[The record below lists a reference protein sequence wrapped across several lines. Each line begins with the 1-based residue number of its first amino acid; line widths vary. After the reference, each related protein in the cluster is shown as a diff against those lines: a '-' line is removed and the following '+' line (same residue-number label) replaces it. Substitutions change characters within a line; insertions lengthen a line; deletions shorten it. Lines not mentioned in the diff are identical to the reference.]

1 MAVNYGKRFEKNFK
15 KSVPEDV
22 WYYRIPDPVEAFSD
36 IKHQLSFHIKN
47 PCDCLIWNWKTKQLY
62 ALELKSTQQSL
73 LTFWKKEFEN
83 GKKDQSFMIK
93 KNQIEGLA
101 KIKEYNVNCGFIIN
115 FRKSDATESTYYL
128 GIDDFLQFSDETTK
142 KSINEKDVIEYNGVP
157 LQSKKLRSNFTY
169 DVASLFEKVYIKE
182 F

>member
-1 MAVNYGKRFEKNFK
+1 
-15 KSVPEDV
+15 
-22 WYYRIPDPVEAFSD
+22 
-36 IKHQLSFHIKN
+36 
-47 PCDCLIWNWKTKQLY
+47 
-62 ALELKSTQQSL
+62 
-73 LTFWKKEFEN
+73 
-83 GKKDQSFMIK
+83 MIK

-128 GIDDFLQFSDETTK
+128 GIDDFLQFSNETTK

>member
-22 WYYRIPDPVEAFSD
+22 WYYRIPDPVEVFSD

-47 PCDCLIWNWKTKQLY
+47 PC
-62 ALELKSTQQSL
+62 EQSL

-128 GIDDFLQFSDETTK
+128 GIDDFLQFSNETTK